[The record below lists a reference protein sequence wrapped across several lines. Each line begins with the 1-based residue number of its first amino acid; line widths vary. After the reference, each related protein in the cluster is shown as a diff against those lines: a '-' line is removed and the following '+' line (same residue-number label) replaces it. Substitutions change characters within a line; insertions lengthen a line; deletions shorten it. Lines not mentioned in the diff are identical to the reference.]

1 VRKNHGFFIYIEMKL
16 PVTFLMITV
25 AFVTTLSC
33 NNEAHTAISTDEAPK
48 AIGPYSQ
55 AVCIA
60 YSQAVCIDNLIF
72 LSGQIGINPET
83 GTLAE
88 GVEAQTVQVLENL
101 KQVLKASSSDMD
113 HVIKSTIYLTDMD
126 DYKAVNNVYEKYF
139 QNIKPARATVQVV
152 ALPKGALLEI
162 ECIATRK

>member
-48 AIGPYSQ
+48 AIGP
-55 AVCIA
+55 